1 MEGLTK
7 VKGLRV
13 PNDLY
18 GGSDEECNIY
28 EVWRLPKHT
37 PLGKDSDEEECVGS
51 GGLVYNSEVTEGP
64 NGWTGNCRVCGR

>member
-1 MEGLTK
+1 MEGLTR

-28 EVWRLPKHT
+28 EVWRLPEHEFHGIK
-37 PLGKDSDEEECVGS
+37 CVGS

-64 NGWTGNCRVCGR
+64 NGWTGNCRVCGQ